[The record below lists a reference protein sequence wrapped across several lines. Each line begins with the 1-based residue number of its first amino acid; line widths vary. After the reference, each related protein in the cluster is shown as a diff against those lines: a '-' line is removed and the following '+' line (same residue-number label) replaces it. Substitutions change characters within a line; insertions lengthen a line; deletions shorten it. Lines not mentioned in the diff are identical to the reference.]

1 MTVSGNGEGMS
12 AWILEN
18 YNCYRFV
25 AFDIDDCKGMREEY
39 MLLYFS
45 THAKTSESLRML
57 ATLLYHRYYRPRS
70 SPQLRRTRS
79 VPALTPVSGVSLRS
93 MTKPGRRHR
102 PPRI

>member
-1 MTVSGNGEGMS
+1 MS

-57 ATLLYHRYYRPRS
+57 ATLLYHRKFSASLQP
-70 SPQLRRTRS
+70 PTPEDS
-79 VPALTPVSGVSLRS
+79 VCTCADASFWC
-93 MTKPGRRHR
+93 
-102 PPRI
+102 